1 MHEMA
6 AMTNLARN
14 TKGFTLLEIIVV
26 LAVLGALA
34 AALSAVV
41 FRYIDDANRRR
52 TQADV
57 TTIARAIQA
66 MHADTNRWPFY
77 KIGTGPVAFTP
88 AHDAF
93 ILTSNDSCDMNDAD
107 IGVCDP
113 AAPDD
118 NGQTIGWNTSG
129 VKADSLTNQL
139 VKGSGGTP
147 YPTTGP
153 RAWRGPYLRAVPQ
166 VDAWGNSYVVNI
178 INADPADSTPS
189 WVIVLSAGANGIIET
204 NANTFV
210 TANPVVAGDD
220 VIGRVK

>member
-1 MHEMA
+1 
-6 AMTNLARN
+6 MTNVGRD
-14 TKGFTLLEIIVV
+14 TRGFTLLEIIVV

-34 AALSAVV
+34 AILSPTV
-41 FRYIDDANRRR
+41 FRYLDDGNRTR

-66 MHADTNRWPFY
+66 MHADTSRWPFY

-93 ILTSNDSCDMNDAD
+93 ILTSNDACDMNDAD

-113 AAPDD
+113 NVPPDD
-118 NGQTIGWNTSG
+118 NGQTVQWNTSG

-139 VKGSGGTP
+139 IKGSGGTA
-147 YPTTGP
+147 YATTGP

-166 VDAWGNSYVVNI
+166 VDAWGRSYIVNI
-178 INADPADSTPS
+178 INADPADATPS
-189 WVIVLSAGANGIIET
+189 WVVVLSAGANGIIET
-204 NANTFV
+204 NGNTLV
-210 TANPVVAGDD
+210 TANPAVAGDD
-220 VIGRVK
+220 IIARVK